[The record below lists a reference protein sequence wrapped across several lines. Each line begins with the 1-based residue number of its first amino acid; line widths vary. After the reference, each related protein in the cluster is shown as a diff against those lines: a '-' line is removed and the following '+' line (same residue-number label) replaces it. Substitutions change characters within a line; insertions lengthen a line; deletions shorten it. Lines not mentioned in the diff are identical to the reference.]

1 MTHEYWQ
8 NSDIDDMADSMLEK
22 GERMAGNAESL
33 KEASR
38 VVRRAE
44 SRLNE
49 AGVDLCNIRVKDPE
63 YSANGNAVVE
73 VIVPISEEGVE
84 GLSMIKS
91 RYHEASIAHVDK
103 HGNKIRLEHEV

>member
-1 MTHEYWQ
+1 MVHEYWQ
-8 NSDIDDMADSMLEK
+8 NNDTDGLADSMLEE

-44 SRLNE
+44 SRLDE

-63 YSANGNAVVE
+63 YSDSGNAVVE

-84 GLSMIKS
+84 GLSMIRS
-91 RYHEASIAHVDK
+91 RYHEASIVHVDK
-103 HGNKIRLEHEV
+103 RNNKIRLEHEV